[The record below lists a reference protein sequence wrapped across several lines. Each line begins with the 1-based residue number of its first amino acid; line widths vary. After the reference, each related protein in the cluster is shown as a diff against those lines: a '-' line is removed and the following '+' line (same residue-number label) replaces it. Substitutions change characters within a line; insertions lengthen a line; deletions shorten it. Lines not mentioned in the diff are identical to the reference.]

1 MVPVT
6 RLLGLVVVLS
16 MTLMSRA
23 RAEPAQANGTRDD
36 QQATAAEPH
45 AEGKHKEERR
55 EEVAEAEEGLG
66 GEQEFNNGLL
76 FGFSHAFHLL
86 QNRESAIGSELPET
100 EHFYGFLFGYER
112 VLHRFVALSII
123 KPFYF
128 NHERVDSPLEIIVSA
143 IYRKNSWEP
152 FLGAGIVSTIRS
164 FDTDRGE
171 AEGNKVEFT
180 VGLLFVAGFKYFIT
194 PQWAIELE
202 FGYSFVPGNTTFEHE
217 FADSYQG
224 AYFF

>member
-1 MVPVT
+1 MNTMVP
-6 RLLGLVVVLS
+6 RMCLVVYVAVLC
-16 MTLMSRA
+16 MAATSRG
-23 RAEPAQANGTRDD
+23 RAEPA
-36 QQATAAEPH
+36 
-45 AEGKHKEERR
+45 
-55 EEVAEAEEGLG
+55 EVKDVGAGQGLG
-66 GEQEFNNGLL
+66 GEEEFNNGLI

-86 QNRESAIGSELPET
+86 QNRESLTGGELPET
-100 EHFYGFLFGYER
+100 EHFYGFQLGYER

-128 NHERVDSPLEIIVSA
+128 NHERVDSPLEIVVSG

-164 FDTDRGE
+164 FNPDRSD
-171 AEGNKVEFT
+171 AEGNSVEFT
-180 VGLLFVAGFKYFIT
+180 VGLLFITGFKYFIT

-202 FGYSFVPGNTTFEHE
+202 FGYSFVPGSTTFEHE

-224 AYFF
+224 VHFF